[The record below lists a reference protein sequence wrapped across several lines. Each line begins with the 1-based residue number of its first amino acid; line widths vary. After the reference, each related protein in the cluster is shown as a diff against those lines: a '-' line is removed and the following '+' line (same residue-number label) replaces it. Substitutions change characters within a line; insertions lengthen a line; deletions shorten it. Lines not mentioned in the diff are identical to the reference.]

1 MKVRLSSLGELLEQ
15 MEEGEL
21 RVKSYLAASPRV
33 KIIVE
38 RVDCIKDAIF
48 HHIVERD
55 EFDT

>member
-1 MKVRLSSLGELLEQ
+1 

-21 RVKSYLAASPRV
+21 RVKSYLATSPRV
-33 KIIVE
+33 KIIIE